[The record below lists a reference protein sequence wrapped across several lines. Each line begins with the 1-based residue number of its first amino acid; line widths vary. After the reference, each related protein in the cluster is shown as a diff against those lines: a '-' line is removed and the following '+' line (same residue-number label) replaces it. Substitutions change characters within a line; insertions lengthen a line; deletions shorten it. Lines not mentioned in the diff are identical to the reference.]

1 MYKSQCKNT
10 YYSFPRITNITSGN
24 IITYSVIKA
33 NHLYKKFPVKQSN
46 LMGNYQRLNTSVDLH
61 YINNNNF
68 RGKKVQIL
76 FKLHFNIITFIL
88 MIAIFTLQSE
98 SLAQSNLRIYD
109 VPGGG
114 GGGATQ
120 TEDSNDN
127 TAIYVVGG
135 LLIAGILVYA
145 LVFKKDKKTDTD
157 TTASLN
163 SNFIYSQ
170 ANDFDSAEQLQK
182 VKDKIPVDVFWGIKN
197 NEAIPNDKTYLFGL
211 RVKL

>member
-1 MYKSQCKNT
+1 M
-10 YYSFPRITNITSGN
+10 
-24 IITYSVIKA
+24 
-33 NHLYKKFPVKQSN
+33 
-46 LMGNYQRLNTSVDLH
+46 
-61 YINNNNF
+61 
-68 RGKKVQIL
+68 QIL
-76 FKLHFNIITFIL
+76 FKLLLNTFTFIL
-88 MIAIFTLQSE
+88 MISIITLQSE
-98 SLAQSNLRIYD
+98 SLAQSNLRIFD

-114 GGGATQ
+114 SGGSTQ

-127 TAIYVVGG
+127 STIYIVGG

-145 LVFKKDKKTDTD
+145 LVLKKDKKVDTD

-163 SNFIYSQ
+163 SNLIYSES
-170 ANDFDSAEQLQK
+170 NGFNSAEELQK

>member
-10 YYSFPRITNITSGN
+10 HYSSPKIFNIISGI

-33 NHLYKKFPVKQSN
+33 NHLYKEFPVKQSS
-46 LMGNYQRLNTSVDLH
+46 LMGNYHRLNTSVDLH

-68 RGKKVQIL
+68 RGNKVHKL
-76 FKLHFNIITFIL
+76 FKLPFNLVTFIL
-88 MIAIFTLQSE
+88 MITIFTLQSE
-98 SLAQSNLRIYD
+98 SLAQSNLRIFD
-109 VPGGG
+109 DIGGG
-114 GGGATQ
+114 GSSTQ

-145 LVFKKDKKTDTD
+145 LVFKKDNKTDTD

-163 SNFIYSQ
+163 SNLIYSK
-170 ANDFDSAEQLQK
+170 ANDFDSAEELQK

-197 NEAIPNDKTYLFGL
+197 NEAIPNDKTYLLGL
-211 RVKL
+211 RIKL